1 MKMPRYTPVWNWRKT
16 VNESKLYP
24 IHIRISLTGDTKYYP
39 VEVPQKVK
47 EDEWTGKPG
56 AWVKNTHPFCFEIN
70 GRIKE
75 IMDILDG
82 LVKRYYTA
90 KKSLSFPIIMK
101 ELNKNDNSN
110 LFNAYFAEFIRDPPE
125 TYDPETLKRYRA
137 CLQHLNRFND
147 SITFNDLCDELFQ
160 KFKKYCETEARLVGS
175 TINGYFNALKK
186 VTYWARKD
194 NHITKEHQETI
205 FEDVKIKINK
215 PKKDHLEVGEIVQW
229 KNFKFPEKHASLERD
244 RDIFLFQIYTG
255 FYYSDVKELLKSE
268 LHKDPEYGM
277 YIAAERYKNDEQAII
292 PLWKFPHA
300 AVLLE
305 KYANKNSKD
314 PHAFAR
320 NAFIT
325 DQVYN
330 RRLKLIAE
338 LLGWQRNMKNKL
350 GRNTNIQLYIRYG
363 ANRPIISKMAGH
375 EREET
380 TNAYFEVGLRDVIE
394 GTKGVD
400 FEKLGI

>member
-1 MKMPRYTPVWNWRKT
+1 
-16 VNESKLYP
+16 
-24 IHIRISLTGDTKYYP
+24 
-39 VEVPQKVK
+39 
-47 EDEWTGKPG
+47 
-56 AWVKNTHPFCFEIN
+56 
-70 GRIKE
+70 
-75 IMDILDG
+75 
-82 LVKRYYTA
+82 
-90 KKSLSFPIIMK
+90 
-101 ELNKNDNSN
+101 
-110 LFNAYFAEFIRDPPE
+110 
-125 TYDPETLKRYRA
+125 
-137 CLQHLNRFND
+137 
-147 SITFNDLCDELFQ
+147 
-160 KFKKYCETEARLVGS
+160 
-175 TINGYFNALKK
+175 
-186 VTYWARKD
+186 
-194 NHITKEHQETI
+194 
-205 FEDVKIKINK
+205 
-215 PKKDHLEVGEIVQW
+215 
-229 KNFKFPEKHASLERD
+229 
-244 RDIFLFQIYTG
+244 
-255 FYYSDVKELLKSE
+255 
-268 LHKDPEYGM
+268 
-277 YIAAERYKNDEQAII
+277 AERYKNDEQAII

-320 NAFIT
+320 SAFIT